1 MASLLTPKLLYV
13 GKAQYMVPACT
24 VAAQRGYASQP
35 KYLKTMDTVHMKR
48 GRGGRSSFSGVI
60 CTVFGATGFLGRYV
74 ANRLGK
80 TGTQMIF
87 PYRCDAYEISH
98 LKTTGDLGQVVFTP
112 FQARDE
118 ESIARAVQHSH
129 VVINLIGCDWD
140 TRNYSIEEGNI
151 ETAERIARISAQAGI
166 ERFIHMSA
174 LNCDQPS
181 EGLYQRGGSRFLK
194 AKLESEAAVR
204 KHFPDAVIF
213 RPSDIFGSEDRFLR
227 YYGNPLRYDN
237 KILTLPKG
245 GRDVFKQP
253 IFVSDV
259 AQGIV
264 NAVYRDSAQAGG
276 TFQCVGPHRYEHIE
290 LVKWILRVVRRQDL
304 KLRSENTD
312 IYDTKFFPLLR
323 VKALLNRY
331 SPWGPIASISE
342 DKLEREAVTDVVR
355 ADLPTLEDLD
365 VTPQQLERNIDW
377 ILRCD
382 RAHNYME
389 EEVGDFVEP
398 RPAPYS
404 VPGAA

>member
-1 MASLLTPKLLYV
+1 MASLLAPKLLCA
-13 GKAQYMVPACT
+13 GKAHHMVPACT
-24 VAAQRGYASQP
+24 VVAQRSYASQP
-35 KYLKTMDTVHMKR
+35 KYLKTLDTVHMKR

-112 FQARDE
+112 FHVRDE

-129 VVINLIGCDWD
+129 VVINLIGRDWD
-140 TRNYSIEEGNI
+140 TRNFSIEEANI
-151 ETAERIARISAQAGI
+151 ETAERIAQVSAQQGV

-181 EGLYQRGGSRFLK
+181 EGVYQKGGSRFLK
-194 AKLESEAAVR
+194 AKLASEEAVR
-204 KHFPDAVIF
+204 SHFPGAVIF
-213 RPSDIFGSEDRFLR
+213 RPADIYGMEDRFLR
-227 YYGNPLRYDN
+227 YYANTWRYDN

-245 GRDVFKQP
+245 GKDVFKQP

-264 NAVYRDSAQAGG
+264 NAVYRDVAQEGK
-276 TFQCVGPHRYEHIE
+276 TFQCVGPHRYEVIQ
-290 LVKWILRVVRRQDL
+290 LVKWMLRVLRRRDL
-304 KLRSENTD
+304 KLRTEQTAVW
-312 IYDTKFFPLLR
+312 DTKHFPLLR
-323 VKALLNRY
+323 VKAFLNRY
-331 SPWGPIASISE
+331 SPWGPLALISD
-342 DKLEREAVTDVVR
+342 DKLEREAVTDVVSPS
-355 ADLPTLEDLD
+355 LPTLEDLD
-365 VTPQQLERNIDW
+365 VTPELLERQIDW
-377 ILRCD
+377 LLRMD

-389 EEVGDFVEP
+389 EEVGDFEEP
-398 RPAPYS
+398 RAAPYT